1 MYMATLYLWF
11 LPRSGSVVARLSS
24 YRVVEQEE
32 PPTTSEMARSY
43 HSAQKHGRAYLIV
56 IIGTFYYFNNDINGQ
71 ELSSVPNCGPLAC
84 LSLVLCK
91 THVPIQ
97 TVR

>member
-32 PPTTSEMARSY
+32 PAAMC
-43 HSAQKHGRAYLIV
+43 QL
-56 IIGTFYYFNNDINGQ
+56 
-71 ELSSVPNCGPLAC
+71 
-84 LSLVLCK
+84 
-91 THVPIQ
+91 
-97 TVR
+97 